1 MGTLAEEVLA
11 SDDVEPP
18 VAILVI
24 GAVGTVE
31 APMPVLPVVVVARLS
46 VTVFLGCIA
55 EAARDE
61 GALLWD
67 VLVSVEGPAVGNW
80 AGRLVSFR

>member
-1 MGTLAEEVLA
+1 VDAPTLAPATTPAIGTLAEEVLA

-18 VAILVI
+18 VAILGI

-46 VTVFLGCIA
+46 VPVLLG
-55 EAARDE
+55 
-61 GALLWD
+61 
-67 VLVSVEGPAVGNW
+67 
-80 AGRLVSFR
+80 

>member
-31 APMPVLPVVVVARLS
+31 APMPVLPVVVVTWLS
-46 VTVFLGCIA
+46 VPVLLG
-55 EAARDE
+55 
-61 GALLWD
+61 
-67 VLVSVEGPAVGNW
+67 
-80 AGRLVSFR
+80 